1 MVWRGAVDITMAGT
15 YKDGVTLPSTLGFW
29 ERNYGKTP
37 AEIAGVF
44 SETKNSAQAMAE
56 VTATATAARTGLL
69 HARTGLLHLRVKI
82 DVSSASVSGRMP
94 GAWKVKLLWTP
105 PGSQI
110 ITYDVTYES
119 TPDLLLTSSGSGLR
133 GIVTAALVKLGA
145 EIDVNIIAEAMPV
158 SDVMRIAKTLDK
170 IRKTC
175 WVGYSVGLLRRRTSR
190 SSGHAWVGCSARRLG
205 KDATIV
211 VILHDQTK
219 RSECEEDVI
228 ASGVLREFKRKDWG
242 CVVTTLPRPHD
253 VQHVRSAVDEHVD
266 RARHWLAYARR
277 CANLPLIGVVESQL
291 VTMTTRHLDPYSF
304 VIGMNGDLVHT
315 TSRDTI
321 TVTMRT
327 QVHGYVFDER
337 IGVDARSGHAVLL
350 DRPEP
355 YLLMCSGQRATD
367 WYGLGPAG
375 FNASSVNAWHS
386 EYQCI
391 PTHPSIF
398 KIEP

>member
-1 MVWRGAVDITMAGT
+1 MVRRGAVDITMAGT

-44 SETKNSAQAMAE
+44 SETKNSAQATTE
-56 VTATATAARTGLL
+56 VFDATVTPAARTGLY
-69 HARTGLLHLRVKI
+69 HLRVEL
-82 DVSSASVSGRMP
+82 DVSSASISGRMP

-110 ITYDVTYES
+110 LSYDVTYES
-119 TPDLLLTSSGSGLR
+119 VMADGGGLR

-145 EIDVNIIAEAMPV
+145 EIDVNIIAEALPV
-158 SDVMRIAKTLDK
+158 SDVMRVAKPLDK

-190 SSGHAWVGCSARRLG
+190 SSGHAWVGCSARRLD

-228 ASGVLREFKRKDWG
+228 ASGILREFKRKDWG
-242 CVVTTLPRPHD
+242 CVVTTLQRPHD
-253 VQHVRSAVDEHVD
+253 VQRVRSAVDEHVD

-277 CANLPLIGVVESQL
+277 CADLPLVGVAESQL

-315 TSRDTI
+315 TSEDTLM
-321 TVTMRT
+321 VTMRT
-327 QVHGYVFDER
+327 RVHDHVFDER
-337 IGVDARSGHAVLL
+337 IGVRSGHAMLL

-355 YLLMCSGQRATD
+355 YLLMCSGQRAID

-375 FNASSVNAWHS
+375 FNASFVNAWRS

>member
-1 MVWRGAVDITMAGT
+1 MAET

-44 SETKNSAQAMAE
+44 SETRSSAQATSE
-56 VTATATAARTGLL
+56 VATSKNPSRPLANRY
-69 HARTGLLHLRVKI
+69 HLRVEL

-94 GAWKVKLLWTP
+94 GAWKIRLLWTP

-110 ITYDVTYES
+110 LSYDVTYES
-119 TPDLLLTSSGSGLR
+119 TPDLFFTSSGSGLR

-145 EIDVNIIAEAMPV
+145 EIDVNIIAEALPV
-158 SDVMRIAKTLDK
+158 SDVMLVAKPLDK

-219 RSECEEDVI
+219 RSECEGDMI

-242 CVVTTLPRPHD
+242 CVITTLPRPHD

-277 CANLPLIGVVESQL
+277 CADLPLVGVAESQL

-327 QVHGYVFDER
+327 QVHGHVFDER